1 MGGKINTLTITAAKK
16 KLKFNYLSMLIEM
29 LDFLV
34 YRSHSSGV
42 KFLLLLLWQFCTI
55 CFILFFSFWPSW
67 TSHLTFFW
75 NDLFSFHECR
85 IIEHCL
91 RKRLLWNTSF
101 ARKICKESEYYE
113 DMMRYLRKNLAVCV
127 IWSLKKKKTF
137 CWIFAYCSVQKICF
151 CLQAYV
157 TMPLTYSSNDTS
169 SYIIMGWRWGNGFK
183 THWVHA

>member
-1 MGGKINTLTITAAKK
+1 MWGKINTLTIIAAKK
-16 KLKFNYLSMLIEM
+16 KLKFNYLSMLIDI

-34 YRSHSSGV
+34 YRSYSSGV

-67 TSHLTFFW
+67 MSYLIFFW

-85 IIEHCL
+85 IIEHCIK
-91 RKRLLWNTSF
+91 KRLLWNTSF

-127 IWSLKKKKTF
+127 IWSLKKKKNLLLD
-137 CWIFAYCSVQKICF
+137 F
-151 CLQAYV
+151 CL
-157 TMPLTYSSNDTS
+157 L
-169 SYIIMGWRWGNGFK
+169 
-183 THWVHA
+183 

>member
-1 MGGKINTLTITAAKK
+1 MGGKINTLIITAAKK

-34 YRSHSSGV
+34 YRSHSRGV

-55 CFILFFSFWPSW
+55 CFILLFSFWPSW

-127 IWSLKKKKTF
+127 IWFFFKKKKPFVGFLLIVVSKKFVFVCKLMLPCHWLIAQMT
-137 CWIFAYCSVQKICF
+137 
-151 CLQAYV
+151 
-157 TMPLTYSSNDTS
+157 LTH
-169 SYIIMGWRWGNGFK
+169 I
-183 THWVHA
+183 